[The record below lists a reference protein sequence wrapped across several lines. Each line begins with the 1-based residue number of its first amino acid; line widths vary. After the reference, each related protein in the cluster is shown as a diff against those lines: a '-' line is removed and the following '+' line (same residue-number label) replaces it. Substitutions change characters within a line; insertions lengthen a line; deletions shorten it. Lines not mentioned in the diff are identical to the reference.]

1 MPRYSIYFPDDMERD
16 LEMYMKRNNIKRKT
30 LAVKDLVIK
39 QLCKEELPESMYE
52 VSQKL
57 NRLLHRQ
64 SMCTKLLE
72 QLFVNMG
79 FPYNDVVSTD
89 KLLKE
94 FYEANNRYG
103 RDKIYD

>member
-16 LEMYMKRNNIKRKT
+16 LEMYMKRNNIKRKN

-64 SMCTKLLE
+64 SMGNKLLE

-79 FPYNDVVSTD
+79 FPYNEVVSTD